1 MLQDKRK
8 VITEYLTGPRD
19 YSEGVALYQRF
30 GVNLMLKRRFT
41 VDDTATTREILF
53 DELRKIAGLTETEF
67 ARLPRKSH
75 TRKVPIQGTTSKEPY
90 HHMPRIPT
98 PAKDSD
104 EVLIELADSF
114 GVSVDELVSPDF
126 QERVLAMDDNA
137 DRIDELTEELE
148 QARSQYAEAPEPVRK
163 MIRFREKYPFL
174 NSPDCPDILKVLV
187 ADMFTAYGNYKAA
200 FARLQTLG
208 DADSA
213 QAAAEC
219 ETIVTEYLKNREIWD
234 ELEHYRETGSILGK
248 AAKFREME
256 AAEDLT
262 ALSDV
267 ELVGK
272 LNSANSNVSK
282 HKKKLDDAKVKGEK
296 NEKAAAAYEVWA
308 QRKAAL
314 KAEVER
320 RKKK

>member
-1 MLQDKRK
+1 MEQDKRK
-8 VITEYLTGPRD
+8 VITEYLKGPRD
-19 YSEGVALYQRF
+19 YNEGVTLYQRF
-30 GVNLMLKRRFT
+30 GVNLMLKRRFV

-53 DELRKIAGLTETEF
+53 DELRKIAGLTEIEF
-67 ARLPRKSH
+67 ARLPRKSY
-75 TRKVPIQGTTSKEPY
+75 TVKSIQGTTSTLPL
-90 HHMPRIPT
+90 HDMPRST
-98 PAKDSD
+98 KSVMDSD
-104 EVLIELADSF
+104 EALIELADSF

-137 DRIDELTEELE
+137 DRIDELTGELE
-148 QARSQYAEAPEPVRK
+148 KARSKYAEAPEPVRK
-163 MIRFREKYPFL
+163 MIRFREKYAFL

-208 DADSA
+208 DDESA

-267 ELVGK
+267 ELMGK
-272 LNSANSNVSK
+272 LNSAAANASK
-282 HKKKLDDAKVKGEK
+282 HKKALANSKSKGEE
-296 NEKAAAAYEVWA
+296 NEKAAEAFEVWT

>member
-1 MLQDKRK
+1 
-8 VITEYLTGPRD
+8 
-19 YSEGVALYQRF
+19 
-30 GVNLMLKRRFT
+30 
-41 VDDTATTREILF
+41 
-53 DELRKIAGLTETEF
+53 
-67 ARLPRKSH
+67 
-75 TRKVPIQGTTSKEPY
+75 
-90 HHMPRIPT
+90 
-98 PAKDSD
+98 
-104 EVLIELADSF
+104 
-114 GVSVDELVSPDF
+114 
-126 QERVLAMDDNA
+126 MDDNA

-148 QARSQYAEAPEPVRK
+148 QARSRYAEAPEPVRK

-174 NSPDCPDILKVLV
+174 NTPDCPDILKVLV

-200 FARLQTLG
+200 FVRLQTLG

-256 AAEDLT
+256 TAEDLT

-272 LNSANSNVSK
+272 LNSANANVSK
-282 HKKKLDDAKVKGEK
+282 HKKKLDDAKAKGEK
-296 NEKAAAAYEVWA
+296 NEKAAAAYEMWT